1 MLARCTLVTGLVLA
15 ALAAPV
21 GAAPEAAPSPEPVR
35 RYMGLPTGKPLVAA
49 GLSLAVSGWGQH
61 YNGDAEKG
69 NMMLASLL
77 TFPVAYGLDTL
88 TGGSM
93 MRVFTFVLLTGVKG
107 WSVYDAYQHAA
118 SPTAANVAP

>member
-1 MLARCTLVTGLVLA
+1 MLARCLLAVGLVA
-15 ALAAPV
+15 TVLAAPV
-21 GAAPEAAPSPEPVR
+21 GAAPEGAPAAVETR
-35 RYMGLPTGKPLVAA
+35 RYMGLETGKPLVAA

-61 YNGDAEKG
+61 YNGEPEKG

-107 WSVYDAYQHAA
+107 WSVYDAYHSARPLPAA
-118 SPTAANVAP
+118 HVAP